1 MTRGAGSDWSVRV
14 AGMAITKVPPK
25 SVPWLL
31 VLFGILGLAGL
42 VGLMTDNHIWPFN
55 QREEA
60 TKPAGAR

>member
-1 MTRGAGSDWSVRV
+1 
-14 AGMAITKVPPK
+14 MAIAKVPSK

-31 VLFGILGLAGL
+31 LLFGVLGFAGL

-55 QREEA
+55 QKEEA